1 MKLVIVTPAEDVSTW
16 VKSLKQQNSDLT
28 VEVYPDD
35 TEREQTDFILT
46 WSPPETIF
54 KEFPNLKVLA
64 SMGAGVNHITKLPNI
79 PEVVVVTK
87 VNDPLLR
94 TDMATYVLTQC
105 LSHLRRLPEYFQQQE
120 QQNWNKMSYRRPKD
134 TQVGIMGIGTIG
146 QTVGELLVKN
156 NFQVSGWSHSEKNL
170 ENINTYAGKDRLAE
184 FLKPLDILV
193 CLLPLTTETEGI
205 LNKETFNQLPK
216 NAYLIN
222 VARGDHLV
230 EEDLLEALEKEQ
242 LSGAALDVFSEE
254 PLPKE
259 HSFWNNSK
267 ITITPHTASV
277 TDPKSVS
284 QSVIKNL
291 KRLKQGEPLKDTVSL
306 KKGY

>member
-1 MKLVIVTPAEDVSTW
+1 MKLVIVTPKKDVSSW
-16 VKSLKQQNSDLT
+16 VKSLKQQESDLK
-28 VEVYPDD
+28 VEVYPED
-35 TEREQTDFILT
+35 TEREKTEFILT

-79 PEVVVVTK
+79 PKDLVITK

-105 LSHLRRLPEYFQQQE
+105 LSHLRRLPEYFQQQQE
-120 QQNWNKMSYRRPKD
+120 QNWNELSYRRPED
-134 TQVGIMGIGTIG
+134 TRVGIMGIGTIG

-156 NFQVSGWSHSEKNL
+156 NFQVSGWSHSEKDL
-170 ENINTYAGKDRLAE
+170 EKIKTFAGKDSFPE
-184 FLKPLDILV
+184 FLKPLDIVV
-193 CLLPLTTETEGI
+193 CLLPLTAKTKGI
-205 LNKETFNQLPK
+205 LNKDVFNQLSK

-222 VARGDHLV
+222 VARGGHLV
-230 EEDLLEALEKEQ
+230 EKDLLEALENEQ
-242 LSGAALDVFSEE
+242 LAGAALDVFSEE
-254 PLPKE
+254 PLPKR
-259 HSFWNNSK
+259 HPFWKQPK
-267 ITITPHTASV
+267 ITLTPHTASV

-284 QSVIKNL
+284 KTVLENL
-291 KRLKQGEPLKDTVSL
+291 KRLKEGEPLKDTVNL